1 MRSYINFVFLIFISV
16 LLIACDSDDDDDSSR
31 SGDTITETAVAT
43 EDLSTLV
50 TALQAAGL
58 DATLNSEDDTFTVFA
73 PTNEAFAKLGEEA
86 LNALLSDPDAL
97 SNILLYHVIAGQEI
111 NAEAAVD
118 SAGGTVEMANGDSVA
133 LSLSGSDLLVN
144 FSTVITTDI
153 EASNGIVHLI
163 DTVLLPPA
171 PTDASTTDI
180 IATAQAVGG
189 FTSLLAALD
198 ATMLTET
205 LQDPEAK
212 FTVFAPT
219 DDAIAALGTLEELT
233 ADLDALTTILLS
245 HVLEGE
251 VNSIA
256 ALSNNNKA
264 VPTLSGESVNLLIV
278 DQALTVNNAT
288 IVQYDIQTSNGI
300 IHVIDAVIL
309 PPEG

>member
-1 MRSYINFVFLIFISV
+1 
-16 LLIACDSDDDDDSSR
+16 
-31 SGDTITETAVAT
+31 
-43 EDLSTLV
+43 
-50 TALQAAGL
+50 
-58 DATLNSEDDTFTVFA
+58 
-73 PTNEAFAKLGEEA
+73 
-86 LNALLSDPDAL
+86 
-97 SNILLYHVIAGQEI
+97 
-111 NAEAAVD
+111 
-118 SAGGTVEMANGDSVA
+118 MANGDSVA

-219 DDAIAALGTLEELT
+219 DEAFAELGTLEGLDE
-233 ADLDALTTILLS
+233 DALVTILLS

-309 PPEG
+309 PPEA

>member
-219 DDAIAALGTLEELT
+219 DDAIAALGTLEDLT
-233 ADLDALTTILLS
+233 ADLDALKTILLS